1 VNNKINLI
9 LNIMDIRKLIFK
21 WITGVDITNLKNGR
35 QPVTVNANG
44 QIHITPSVNSELN
57 DNYLFD
63 FKNYA
68 SQYNSHGGTFISVPT
83 DPNEG
88 NNVAGGS
95 IDKQPIRK
103 ISIKPIDVLNE
114 LETIPNPFSLALI
127 DEKIDM
133 LRDKEKIIV
142 QSYAKRE
149 ISALLERL
157 ENRKLY
163 HANKSF
169 FDSFQNTTD
178 EKIQVLL
185 DKYELVMKASDLFV
199 PEFPKEAIDIMKK
212 YIKAVEKI
220 CKKKPVFYVIA
231 TSDNFKTVEKKR
243 DPILLVQSPFG
254 FYYQILGAWDKEML
268 ILSEL

>member
-1 VNNKINLI
+1 
-9 LNIMDIRKLIFK
+9 MSIRNFFFKLLTGYTLDVFK
-21 WITGVDITNLKNGR
+21 SGR
-35 QPVTVNANG
+35 QPVTMSPNG
-44 QIHITPSVNSELN
+44 QIHIAPSNSNSELF

-68 SQYNSHGGTFISVPT
+68 SQYNSNGGTFISIPT
-83 DPNEG
+83 DNSLG
-88 NNVAGGS
+88 AGGS
-95 IDKQPIRK
+95 NTVKPTQK
-103 ISIKPIDVLNE
+103 ISMKPVDVLCE
-114 LETIPNPFSLALI
+114 LETVPNPFSLTLI

-157 ENRKLY
+157 ENRKQY
-163 HANKSF
+163 QANKEF

-178 EKIQVLL
+178 EKIQILL

-199 PEFPKEAIDIMKK
+199 PEFPKEAIDIMKN

-220 CKKKPVFYVIA
+220 CNKKPVFYVIA
-231 TSDNFKTVEKKR
+231 TSDNFKQVEKKR

-254 FYYQILGAWDKEML
+254 FYYQVLGAWDKEML